1 MQVETIQKYQSLALE
16 HLDSLNVLLVDDEP
30 AVVETLKLFL
40 QNMGIGH
47 IQTTNCGNNALDHLE
62 KNHYDFIFMDLMMP
76 GMNGIDVLK
85 EIQQHHQLTSVII
98 MTGYPSMNVVI
109 NAMHNGA
116 ADFLVKPFN
125 FKDIKIILERI
136 QRLHLLREKNW
147 QLRQEL
153 EEKRKVEELNLQ
165 LEKKIRLQ
173 TILFSIVNS
182 LSEMNP
188 SDIYNYLVE
197 RALESCN
204 AKKSCFMI
212 YDQEESKLVVLAQ
225 KGLNISP
232 GIKARLKKGSNGNR
246 IVNGNFIQTYFG
258 KRIKK
263 GIPLDAIH
271 VHEDLMTVPFNIRNE
286 PFGVLFVAEKEGDTL
301 FDEEDE
307 FIINFLS
314 HKKALNIENI
324 ALYGN
329 LKESFFASFMSL
341 VSAIE
346 AKFRSYQR

>member
-125 FKDIKIILERI
+125 FKDIK
-136 QRLHLLREKNW
+136 
-147 QLRQEL
+147 
-153 EEKRKVEELNLQ
+153 
-165 LEKKIRLQ
+165 
-173 TILFSIVNS
+173 LF
-182 LSEMNP
+182 
-188 SDIYNYLVE
+188 
-197 RALESCN
+197 
-204 AKKSCFMI
+204 K
-212 YDQEESKLVVLAQ
+212 
-225 KGLNISP
+225 
-232 GIKARLKKGSNGNR
+232 
-246 IVNGNFIQTYFG
+246 
-258 KRIKK
+258 
-263 GIPLDAIH
+263 
-271 VHEDLMTVPFNIRNE
+271 
-286 PFGVLFVAEKEGDTL
+286 
-301 FDEEDE
+301 
-307 FIINFLS
+307 
-314 HKKALNIENI
+314 KKANDILIK
-324 ALYGN
+324 LGYTW
-329 LKESFFASFMSL
+329 
-341 VSAIE
+341 
-346 AKFRSYQR
+346 

>member
-147 QLRQEL
+147 QLALHSPQTL
-153 EEKRKVEELNLQ
+153 EPYSDIDCYEVKNVPG
-165 LEKKIRLQ
+165 
-173 TILFSIVNS
+173 SGIVNPFQS
-182 LSEMNP
+182 RP
-188 SDIYNYLVE
+188 T
-197 RALESCN
+197 SCLT
-204 AKKSCFMI
+204 
-212 YDQEESKLVVLAQ
+212 DVT
-225 KGLNISP
+225 
-232 GIKARLKKGSNGNR
+232 R
-246 IVNGNFIQTYFG
+246 
-258 KRIKK
+258 
-263 GIPLDAIH
+263 
-271 VHEDLMTVPFNIRNE
+271 
-286 PFGVLFVAEKEGDTL
+286 
-301 FDEEDE
+301 
-307 FIINFLS
+307 
-314 HKKALNIENI
+314 
-324 ALYGN
+324 
-329 LKESFFASFMSL
+329 
-341 VSAIE
+341 
-346 AKFRSYQR
+346 